1 MVQSIDEQLNTIT
14 QDVADTYTALGAKGA
29 TLPAFGSRGTKN
41 LASTVATVPSSDPVN
56 KVFDVVDGVVSK
68 HAVTFNENSFDGV
81 TSISNYGLQSAY
93 YSGQEGKSNPG
104 GVIKFNSLTSVGVF
118 GLYEAFKYC
127 NITSVSFNSLT
138 EINKQYALSNAFA
151 YNAKLVS
158 ASFPS
163 LTSIAGQFSF
173 QYVFDDCDSLTS
185 VSFPNLETVNG
196 YCCFRFCFQSCDS
209 LASVSFPSLTSIA
222 GDNATNYMFN
232 RCYRLSSVDF
242 SSLETIGDSTATYM
256 FYSCGSLTTVSFPAL
271 TTVGSSS
278 LSGCFY
284 GCKALKTISFP
295 ALTTVKSNSFGS
307 SAFSGCTALTE
318 IHFRADMQA
327 TVEALSGYSSKW
339 GATNATIYFDL

>member
-1 MVQSIDEQLNTIT
+1 MSIESEIT
-14 QDVADTYTALGAKGA
+14 RINNNIAATYTALRTKGA
-29 TLPAFGSRGTKN
+29 TMPETENSAN

-68 HAVTFNENSFDGV
+68 HVVTFNENSFDGV

-93 YSGQEGKSNPG
+93 YNVQDGNYNPG
-104 GVIKFNSLTSVGVF
+104 GVVKFDSLTSIGVY
-118 GLYEAFKYC
+118 GLYEAFKHC

-138 EINKQYALSNAFA
+138 QINVQYALSNAFA
-151 YNAKLVS
+151 YNKKLTS

-196 YCCFRFCFQSCDS
+196 YSCFRFCFQSCDS
-209 LASVSFPSLTSIA
+209 LVSASFPKLTSIT
-222 GDNATNYMFN
+222 GESVFNYTFN
-232 RCYRLSSVDF
+232 RCSHLSSVDF
-242 SSLETIGDSTATYM
+242 SSLETIGDSSATYM
-256 FYSCGSLTTVSFPAL
+256 FYSCASLTTISFPAL
-271 TTVGSSS
+271 TTVGSSG
-278 LSGCFY
+278 LSSCFY
-284 GCKALKTISFP
+284 ECRKLTTISFP
-295 ALTTVKSNSFGS
+295 ALTTVKSNSFGT

-327 TVEALSGYSSKW
+327 TVEALSGYASKW
-339 GATNATIYFDL
+339 GAKNATIYFDL